1 MSLSPVHQYLLFLFN
16 VGKLGLLS
24 WVPQYG
30 IYWLMNGS
38 SYWHCTKASFLAC
51 VPLVFVNLSIQ
62 RRLIFTTNGPL
73 LRFLLE
79 KLLIM
84 ASISLFSP
92 LCRAII
98 ELVATRSMATT
109 RGFLLLQSSG
119 SSSHSC
125 PTSSGCSAEDF
136 RQHVLLGFVNDE
148 QP

>member
-1 MSLSPVHQYLLFLFN
+1 MSLSPFHQYLLFLFN

-30 IYWLMNGS
+30 RYWLMNGS
-38 SYWHCTKASFLAC
+38 SYWHYTKASFLAC

-84 ASISLFSP
+84 ASVSLFSP
-92 LCRAII
+92 LRRAII
-98 ELVATRSMATT
+98 ELVATREHGDNP
-109 RGFLLLQSSG
+109 GFPL
-119 SSSHSC
+119 
-125 PTSSGCSAEDF
+125 AAII
-136 RQHVLLGFVNDE
+136 GFVPSFLPNKFWMFRGGFS
-148 QP
+148 PTRPTRLR